1 MSDST
6 EKGLWIITESTSDD
20 GEVDGARGGY
30 DTGASYGEP
39 EPPPVTRRRTLIR
52 AEDLKHQMSAFLE
65 VVEEVFD
72 QTQARTQAQAS
83 AQGTKSPM
91 RLDEI
96 ELSVEI
102 NGEGQISL
110 LGTGGKAGGKGA
122 INLKFKRQE

>member
-1 MSDST
+1 MREST
-6 EKGLWIITESTSDD
+6 EKGLWIITETTADD
-20 GEVDGARGGY
+20 EIEGGKGGY

-39 EPPPVTRRRTLIR
+39 PPLPASRRRTLIR
-52 AEDLKHQMSAFLE
+52 AEDLKNQMSAFLE

-72 QTQARTQAQAS
+72 QTQAQDNAQAS
-83 AQGTKSPM
+83 KSPM

-110 LGTGGKAGGKGA
+110 LGTGGKVGSKGA
-122 INLKFKRQE
+122 IHLKFKRQ